1 MRARNGY
8 AGGCAAGAGCRAGDR
23 AVGVRLAIGW
33 EGCCVWVCRVAD
45 AGLPVARA
53 GECARAVALRVSARD
68 ELLAVLWVAAAG
80 LGLRLW
86 VRGWRLQGTGCRG
99 GEGGVQMRGK
109 QWLAWRA
116 SGAAGCDSGEA
127 GRVLVCAGVRWWWRL
142 AASGWGEEG
151 CEGAWAWEGLGIPR
165 GLRAYAPDL
174 AIVSS
179 ITYRVSSS
187 TARKQQ
193 CTQSTHYN
201 LPARRWP

>member
-1 MRARNGY
+1 MQARGGRAGECEGVCEGSVRARNGY

-116 SGAAGCDSGEA
+116 SGAAGCDSGKA
-127 GRVLVCAGVRWWWRL
+127 GPVLVCAGVRWWWRL

-151 CEGAWAWEGLGIPR
+151 CEGARAREGLSVPR
-165 GLRAYAPDL
+165 GLRARARHL

-179 ITYRVSSS
+179 IV
-187 TARKQQ
+187 
-193 CTQSTHYN
+193 
-201 LPARRWP
+201 